1 MKILTFD
8 TALNKTYITFG
19 EDDNILLSE
28 ILNSDKEKYHSAFLV
43 PKLIDILKTYKIKAQ
58 DIDVIG
64 INTGPGSFTGIRI
77 CTVIART
84 LAQQTNSKVI
94 PVSSLEILSLIN
106 KNENKSMIF
115 TDARKNK
122 FYTAV
127 YSSDGEVLK
136 QPSLIEKEKVLDIID
151 TKEYTVITDDFCH
164 GFLAENGISSINYE
178 YGEHDL
184 GQNLYKIC
192 LKKLGSTDDFHWAKA
207 KPLYIQ
213 PPSITKSEKKGVKC
227 IT

>member
-8 TALNKTYITFG
+8 TALNKTYMTFG
-19 EDDNILLSE
+19 EDENILVSK

-43 PKLIDILKTYKIKAQ
+43 PELINLLKTQKITA
-58 DIDVIG
+58 DNIDVIG
-64 INTGPGSFTGIRI
+64 INVGPGSFTGIRI

-94 PVSSLEILSLIN
+94 PVSALEILSLIN
-106 KNENKSMIF
+106 REKNDSLVL

-127 YSSDGEVLK
+127 YSPDGKTLK
-136 QPSLIEKEKVLDIID
+136 APSLIEKENVEEYVKS
-151 TKEYTVITDDFCH
+151 KEYTIITDNFTFE
-164 GFLAENGISSINYE
+164 FLGEKGINSINYE
-178 YGEHDL
+178 NGDYDL

-192 LKKLGSTDDFHWAKA
+192 LKKLKSNEDFHWAKA

-213 PPSITKSEKKGVKC
+213 PPSITKAKAV
-227 IT
+227 